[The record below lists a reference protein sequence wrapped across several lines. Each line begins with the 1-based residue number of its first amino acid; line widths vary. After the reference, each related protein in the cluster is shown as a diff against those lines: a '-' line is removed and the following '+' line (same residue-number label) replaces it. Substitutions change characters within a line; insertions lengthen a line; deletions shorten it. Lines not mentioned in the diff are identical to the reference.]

1 MTPAGRLL
9 IWRAAVVPHAATA
22 LPGTLVTSG
31 SGRDVPSPPAT
42 DLLLPDPGAAGEP
55 KAMAWED
62 FLRGARLG
70 AGARVTEL
78 AA

>member
-9 IWRAAVVPHAATA
+9 IWRAAVVRTPACRARRHARRERPGGDLAIAT
-22 LPGTLVTSG
+22 GDG
-31 SGRDVPSPPAT
+31 
-42 DLLLPDPGAAGEP
+42 LLLPRGVQPENR
-55 KAMAWED
+55 KAMPWED